1 MVLVRGV
8 GAQLRKMS
16 ALLHKP
22 GNGGNGALA
31 GPDRC
36 LHERFASQAART
48 PDAVAVC
55 CRGEVLTYR
64 ELGARASQLAH
75 HLRALGVGPEVRVG
89 VCLEPSLHL
98 LIALLGVLEAGGA
111 YVPLDPDH
119 PPERLAFLLDD
130 SEAPLV
136 LSVRRLA
143 EALLPRTTGRV
154 LLDDDAD
161 RIARGPTRALE
172 SESSPDQLAYLMYT
186 SGSTGRPKG
195 VLVEHGHLTR
205 LFDQTRP
212 WFHFGAT
219 DVWTL
224 FHSYGFDFS
233 VWEMWGALMH
243 GGRLVVVPPE
253 ARRSPAAFLALLQR
267 EQVTVLNQTPSAF
280 RRLILAEGE
289 ADRCES
295 SLRLVIFGGES
306 LDPGM
311 LRPWFARHGDAHP
324 QLVNMYGITET
335 SVHATY
341 HRLRATD
348 EAGQSPIGCP
358 IPDLEVLLMD
368 ETGKPVPKGAPGE
381 IYVGGAGVTRGYWR
395 RPSLDRERF
404 VPDPRARKPGARLY
418 RSGDRAVERGDGSLF
433 YLGRLDQQFKLLGHR
448 IEPGEIEAC
457 LREHSGVSEAA
468 LVAPEY
474 GPGDRRLVAYLTAR
488 EGGAAKDS
496 EPLVRALRALVAR
509 KLPPHMRPASFAVIP
524 RMPLTVNGKIDRR
537 KLCEAALEPTA
548 AAGLPAGPERAL
560 PEALAALWGEV
571 LEIEGVQ
578 AEDDFFEL
586 GGDSLKAVLLFAL
599 IEERFGARMDLGVLA
614 SGATV
619 VRLAEAIADELAQP
633 VLEVEA

>member
-1 MVLVRGV
+1 
-8 GAQLRKMS
+8 MS
-16 ALLHKP
+16 APLHKP
-22 GNGGNGALA
+22 GNGAPA
-31 GPDRC
+31 APDRC
-36 LHERFASQAART
+36 LHGRFASQAART

-75 HLRALGVGPEVRVG
+75 HLRALGIGPEVRVG

-111 YVPLDPDH
+111 YVPLDPEH

-136 LSVRRLA
+136 LSLRRLA
-143 EALLPRTTGRV
+143 EELLPRAPGRV

-161 RIARGPTRALE
+161 RIARCPTRPVE
-172 SESSPDQLAYLMYT
+172 SQASPDQLAYLMYT

-195 VLVEHGHLTR
+195 VLVEHGNVTR

-212 WFHFGAT
+212 WFQFDAT

-233 VWEMWGALMH
+233 VWEMWGALLH

-253 ARRSPAAFLALLQR
+253 AKRTPAAFLALLQR
-267 EQVTVLNQTPSAF
+267 ERVTVLNQTPSAF

-289 ADRCES
+289 ANRS
-295 SLRLVIFGGES
+295 VPSLRLLIFGGES

-311 LRPWFARHGDAHP
+311 LRPWFARHGDVHP

-335 SVHATY
+335 SVHTTY

-348 EAGQSPIGCP
+348 EAGQSPIGRP
-358 IPDLEVLLMD
+358 IPDLEVVLMD
-368 ETGKPVPKGAPGE
+368 ETGEPVPKGAPGE
-381 IYVGGAGVTRGYWR
+381 IYVGGAGVARGYWR

-404 VPDPRARKPGARLY
+404 VPDPRARTPGARLY
-418 RSGDRAVERGDGSLF
+418 RSGDRAAERGDGSLF
-433 YLGRLDQQFKLLGHR
+433 YLGRMDQQLKILGHR

-457 LREHSGVSEAA
+457 LRECPGVSEAA
-468 LVAPEY
+468 VVAPEY
-474 GPGDRRLVAYLTAR
+474 GPGDRRLVAYVAAQAD
-488 EGGAAKDS
+488 GAANDP
-496 EPLVRALRALVAR
+496 EPLVRALRTLAAR

-548 AAGLPAGPERAL
+548 AVDLPADSEQAL
-560 PEALAALWGEV
+560 PQALAALWEEV
-571 LEIEGVQ
+571 LEVEGVR

-586 GGDSLKAVLLFAL
+586 GGDSLKAVLVFSL
-599 IEERFGARMDLGVLA
+599 IEERFGVRLDLGVLA

-619 VRLAEAIADELAQP
+619 ARLAEAIADELARP
-633 VLEVEA
+633 VREVEE

>member
-1 MVLVRGV
+1 MSVL
-8 GAQLRKMS
+8 LP
-16 ALLHKP
+16 KP
-22 GNGGNGALA
+22 GDGAPA
-31 GPDRC
+31 GPDRG
-36 LHERFASQAART
+36 LHERFASQVART

-55 CRGEVLTYR
+55 CRGEALTYR
-64 ELGARASQLAH
+64 ELGSRANQLAH

-111 YVPLDPDH
+111 YLPLDPDH

-143 EALLPRTTGRV
+143 EALLPRGQGRV

-161 RIARGPTRALE
+161 RIAGRPTTTVG
-172 SESSPDQLAYLMYT
+172 SEASSDQLAYLMYT

-195 VLVEHGHLTR
+195 VLVEHGNLTR
-205 LFDQTRP
+205 LFDRTQP
-212 WFHFGAT
+212 WFQFGAA

-233 VWEMWGALMH
+233 VWEMWGALLH

-253 ARRSPAAFLALLQR
+253 AKRSPAAFLDLLQR
-267 EQVTVLNQTPSAF
+267 ERVTVLNQTPSAF

-289 ADRCES
+289 AERWEP

-311 LRPWFARHGDAHP
+311 LRPWFARHGDVHP

-348 EAGQSPIGCP
+348 EAGQSPIGRP
-358 IPDLEVLLMD
+358 IPDLEIVLMD
-368 ETGKPVPKGAPGE
+368 ETGKPVPKGVPGE
-381 IYVGGAGVTRGYWR
+381 IYVGGAGVARGYWR
-395 RPSLDRERF
+395 RPSLDGERF
-404 VPDPRARKPGARLY
+404 VPDPRARTPGARFY
-418 RSGDRAVERGDGSLF
+418 RSGDRAAERGDGSLV
-433 YLGRLDQQFKLLGHR
+433 YLGRLDQQLKIHGYR

-457 LREHSGVSEAA
+457 LRECPGISEAA
-468 LVAPEY
+468 VVAPDY
-474 GPGDRRLVAYLTAR
+474 GPGDRRLVAYVTAQKD
-488 EGGAAKDS
+488 GAAADP
-496 EPLVRALRALVAR
+496 EPLVRALRALAAR
-509 KLPPHMRPASFAVIP
+509 KLPPHMRPASFALIP
-524 RMPLTVNGKIDRR
+524 RMPLTVNGKIDRHE
-537 KLCEAALEPTA
+537 LCEAALEPTA
-548 AAGLPAGPERAL
+548 AADLPAEPDRAL
-560 PEALAALWGEV
+560 PRALAALWEEV
-571 LEIEGVQ
+571 LEVEGVQ

-586 GGDSLKAVLLFAL
+586 GGDSLKAVLVFSL
-599 IEERFGARMDLGVLA
+599 IEERFGARLDLGVLA

-619 VRLAEAIADELAQP
+619 AKLAEAIAAEIAQP
-633 VLEVEA
+633 AGEVEA